1 MSQAI
6 LNQIV
11 TQFEM
16 LEILELQ
23 ELERAIGK
31 YLTDKQQATQQN
43 QTQRSANKKQLF
55 REWDAIS
62 DEEAA
67 VLKSEF
73 ATEDLAFAE
82 VALNVLPI
90 NLYEKNLDEQST

>member
-11 TQFEM
+11 NQLEM
-16 LEILELQ
+16 LEFFELQ
-23 ELERAIGK
+23 ELDRAIGK
-31 YLTDKQQATQQN
+31 YLAQKQQATQQN
-43 QTQRSANKKQLF
+43 QKFAKKRQLF
-55 REWDAIS
+55 REWDDIS

-73 ATEDLAFAE
+73 GAEDLAFAE
-82 VALNVLPI
+82 VALSDYLPGLQQQDKI
-90 NLYEKNLDEQST
+90 

>member
-11 TQFEM
+11 NQLEM
-16 LEILELQ
+16 LEFFELQ
-23 ELERAIGK
+23 ELERAIAKK
-31 YLTDKQQATQQN
+31 YLADKQQATKQK
-43 QTQRSANKKQLF
+43 QTQKSANKKQLF

-67 VLKSEF
+67 LLKAEF
-73 ATEDLAFAE
+73 AAEDLEFTE
-82 VALNVLPI
+82 VALSDYIPGLQQQDKI
-90 NLYEKNLDEQST
+90 

>member
-11 TQFEM
+11 NQLEM
-16 LEILELQ
+16 L
-23 ELERAIGK
+23 A
-31 YLTDKQQATQQN
+31 
-43 QTQRSANKKQLF
+43 KKRQLF

-82 VALNVLPI
+82 IALSDYLPRLQQQDKI
-90 NLYEKNLDEQST
+90 

>member
-11 TQFEM
+11 NQLEM
-16 LEILELQ
+16 LEIFELQ

-31 YLTDKQQATQQN
+31 YLADKQQTTQQN
-43 QTQRSANKKQLF
+43 QLQESVNKKQLF
-55 REWDAIS
+55 RQWDAIS
-62 DEEAA
+62 DEESA
-67 VLKSEF
+67 VLRAEF

-82 VALNVLPI
+82 IALSDYLTQLQQQDKI
-90 NLYEKNLDEQST
+90 

>member
-11 TQFEM
+11 NQLEM
-16 LEILELQ
+16 LEFFELQ
-23 ELERAIGK
+23 ELDRAIGK
-31 YLTDKQQATQQN
+31 YLAQKQQATQHQK
-43 QTQRSANKKQLF
+43 SAKKRQLF

-73 ATEDLAFAE
+73 AAEDLAWAE
-82 VALNVLPI
+82 IALSDYLPRLQQQDKI
-90 NLYEKNLDEQST
+90 

>member
-11 TQFEM
+11 NQLEM
-16 LEILELQ
+16 LEFFELQ
-23 ELERAIGK
+23 ELERAIAK
-31 YLTDKQQATQQN
+31 YLADKQQATKQK
-43 QTQRSANKKQLF
+43 QTQKSANKKQLF

-67 VLKSEF
+67 VLKAEF
-73 ATEDLAFAE
+73 AAEDLEFTE
-82 VALNVLPI
+82 VALSDYIPGLQQQDKI
-90 NLYEKNLDEQST
+90 

>member
-31 YLTDKQQATQQN
+31 YLADKQQATQQN
-43 QTQRSANKKQLF
+43 QTQKSVNKKQLF

-67 VLKSEF
+67 VIKSEF
-73 ATEDLAFAE
+73 AAEDLAFAE
-82 VALNVLPI
+82 VALNDYMLR
-90 NLYEKNLDEQST
+90 LQQLDKI

>member
-23 ELERAIGK
+23 ELEIAIGK
-31 YLTDKQQATQQN
+31 YLADKQQATQQN
-43 QTQRSANKKQLF
+43 QTQKSVNKKQLF

-67 VLKSEF
+67 VIKSEF
-73 ATEDLAFAE
+73 AAEDLAFAE
-82 VALNVLPI
+82 VALNDYMLR
-90 NLYEKNLDEQST
+90 LQQLDKI

>member
-11 TQFEM
+11 NQLEM
-16 LEILELQ
+16 LEFFELQ
-23 ELERAIGK
+23 ELERAIAK
-31 YLTDKQQATQQN
+31 YLADKQQSTQQKP
-43 QTQRSANKKQLF
+43 TQKSVNKKQLF

-67 VLKSEF
+67 VLKAEF
-73 ATEDLAFAE
+73 AVEDLALAE
-82 VALNVLPI
+82 VVLSDYLPQLQQQDRI
-90 NLYEKNLDEQST
+90 

>member
-11 TQFEM
+11 NQLEM
-16 LEILELQ
+16 LEIFELQ

-31 YLTDKQQATQQN
+31 YLADKQQTTQQN
-43 QTQRSANKKQLF
+43 QLQQFANKKELF
-55 REWDAIS
+55 RQWDAIS

-67 VLKSEF
+67 VLRSEF

-82 VALNVLPI
+82 IALSDYLTRLQQQDKI
-90 NLYEKNLDEQST
+90 

>member
-11 TQFEM
+11 NQLEM
-16 LEILELQ
+16 LEFFELQ
-23 ELERAIGK
+23 ELDRAIAK
-31 YLTDKQQATQQN
+31 YLADKQQATKQKE
-43 QTQRSANKKQLF
+43 TQKSAKKRQLF

-67 VLKSEF
+67 LLKSEF
-73 ATEDLAFAE
+73 AAEDLEFTE
-82 VALNVLPI
+82 VVLIDYLPGI
-90 NLYEKNLDEQST
+90 QQQDKI

>member
-11 TQFEM
+11 NQLEM

-23 ELERAIGK
+23 ELDRAIGK
-31 YLTDKQQATQQN
+31 YLAQKQQATQQN
-43 QTQRSANKKQLF
+43 QKSANKKQLF
-55 REWDAIS
+55 REWDDIS

-67 VLKSEF
+67 VLKAEF
-73 ATEDLAFAE
+73 GAEDLAFAE
-82 VALNVLPI
+82 VVLSDYLPGLQQQDKI
-90 NLYEKNLDEQST
+90 

>member
-11 TQFEM
+11 NQLEM
-16 LEILELQ
+16 LEIFELQ

-31 YLTDKQQATQQN
+31 YLADKQQTTQQN
-43 QTQRSANKKQLF
+43 QLQESVNKKQLF
-55 REWDAIS
+55 RQWDAIS

-67 VLKSEF
+67 VLRAEF

-82 VALNVLPI
+82 IALSDYLTRLQQQDKI
-90 NLYEKNLDEQST
+90 